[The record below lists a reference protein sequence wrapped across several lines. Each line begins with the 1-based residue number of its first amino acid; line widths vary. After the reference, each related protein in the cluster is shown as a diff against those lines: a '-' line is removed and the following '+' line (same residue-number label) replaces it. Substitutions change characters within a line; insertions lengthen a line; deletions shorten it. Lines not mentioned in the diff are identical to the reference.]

1 MLLYLGNKNE
11 SYGNIRKSIL
21 YEIPSNVY
29 FLRGWEELCIH
40 KRNKK
45 YFAIQLFLYST
56 LISFML
62 YCFEWRKNAKLAKQ
76 LLLDHT

>member
-1 MLLYLGNKNE
+1 MLVYLGNKNE

-62 YCFEWRKNAKLAKQ
+62 YCFEWRKNAKLA
-76 LLLDHT
+76 